1 MEVLDYKIC
10 EKTSGT
16 LQMAA
21 THIFERGHTQISF
34 MKSVENGHKKTFLET
49 IMPKRKTMTVKITQL
64 KKKNPWAPNIGR
76 NTRKEL
82 KTYTKILLLHLAR
95 T

>member
-1 MEVLDYKIC
+1 
-10 EKTSGT
+10 
-16 LQMAA
+16 
-21 THIFERGHTQISF
+21 
-34 MKSVENGHKKTFLET
+34 
-49 IMPKRKTMTVKITQL
+49 MTVKITQL

>member
-34 MKSVENGHKKTFLET
+34 MKFAKNGLREHFQKIQLRT
-49 IMPKRKTMTVKITQL
+49 IMPKRKTMRVKITQL
-64 KKKNPWAPNIGR
+64 KKTPWAPNIGR

-82 KTYTKILLLHLAR
+82 KT
-95 T
+95 

>member
-10 EKTSGT
+10 EKTSDT

-34 MKSVENGHKKTFLET
+34 MKFVENGHKKTFLENL
-49 IMPKRKTMTVKITQL
+49 VKDYNA
-64 KKKNPWAPNIGR
+64 KKKNNDSQNYTTQKKPWAPNIGR

-82 KTYTKILLLHLAR
+82 KT
-95 T
+95 